1 MSTQEV
7 IDKYFQ
13 RDGRTPLYFHG
24 SDKLQQLNG
33 ASHLLIE
40 KSGIIELWLCS
51 ERNGDVCVLCTND
64 GEKLETMIKLII
76 N

>member
-33 ASHLLIE
+33 DSWLFIE
-40 KSGIIELWLCS
+40 KSGIIELWMGS
-51 ERNGDVCVLCTND
+51 NNNGEICIL
-64 GEKLETMIKLII
+64 
-76 N
+76 